1 MNLTTAT
8 NAANAALATIS
19 AESSV
24 LSRNI
29 AGINNG
35 GSFSRKIA
43 NIATTASG
51 SVALTSITN
60 AQNKALFESVLGATS
75 SSAAQNAIL
84 DGLTTLQSSMGDTD
98 SANSQSSEISALT
111 NAVQTYEASPS
122 DASLAASVVTA
133 ANSLAS
139 TLNNATATVQQ
150 LRQQT
155 DSQMAS
161 SVSKINSLLSQFQT
175 VNSQIVSAT
184 AMGSDVTD
192 LEDTRNTVLTQL
204 SQQIGISTTTGVN
217 GDMSVYTDSGVTLFQ
232 GGRARSVAFQP
243 TSTYTAATTGNAVYI
258 DGVAVTGASATM
270 PIQSGALAGLG
281 NLRDTIAV
289 TYQTQLDQVAQG
301 LIGSFAE
308 TDPSG
313 SGTTLAG
320 LFTNAG
326 STAVPSA
333 TSNTGLAGAI
343 SVNAAVDPSQGG
355 NATLLRDGINYT
367 YNTTGAAS
375 YSTQLQQ
382 LLTNLSSTQA
392 FNPSGQIGTG
402 NSVSGYAMASASWLN
417 GQLQSATSESSYQST
432 LLSNSTT
439 ALSNVTGVNLDDEM
453 SQMLDLEN
461 SYSASSKLLTTINQM
476 FADLTNA
483 INPTAV

>member
-8 NAANAALATIS
+8 NAANASLATIS

-43 NIATTASG
+43 NIATTVSG

-84 DGLTTLQSSMGDTD
+84 SGLTALQNSMGDTD
-98 SANSQSSEISALT
+98 SANSPSSEISALT
-111 NAVQTYEASPS
+111 NALQAYEASPN

-133 ANSLAS
+133 ANSLAM
-139 TLNNATATVQQ
+139 TLNNATTTVQQ
-150 LRQQT
+150 LREQT

-161 SVSKINSLLSQFQT
+161 SVSQINSLLSQFQT

-184 AMGSDVTD
+184 AMGNDVTD
-192 LEDTRNTVLTQL
+192 LEDTRNTILTQL
-204 SQQIGISTTTGVN
+204 SQQIGISTTVGAN
-217 GDMSVYTDSGVTLFQ
+217 GDMSIYTDSGVTLFQ
-232 GGRARSVAFQP
+232 GGRPRSVAFQP
-243 TSTYTAATTGNAVYI
+243 VSTYTPATTGNAVYV
-258 DGVAVTGASATM
+258 DGVAITGVSAAM

-281 NLRDTIAV
+281 NLRDSIAV
-289 TYQTQLDQVAQG
+289 TYQTQLDQIAQG
-301 LIGSFAE
+301 LISSFAE

-313 SGTTLAG
+313 LGTPLAG

-326 STAVPSA
+326 STIVPSVS
-333 TSNTGLAGAI
+333 SNTGLAGAI
-343 SVNAAVDPSQGG
+343 SVNAAVDPNQGG
-355 NATLLRDGINYT
+355 NAMLLRDGINYT
-367 YNTTGAAS
+367 YNTANAAS

-382 LLTNLSSTQA
+382 LLTNLSSGQT
-392 FNPSGQIGTG
+392 FNPAGQIGTG
-402 NSVSGYAMASASWLN
+402 NSVGGYAMASASWLN
-417 GQLQSATSESSYQST
+417 GQLQNATSESSYQST

-461 SYSASSKLLTTINQM
+461 SYAASSKLLTTINSM
-476 FADLTNA
+476 FVDLTNA
-483 INPTAV
+483 INPVAA